1 MSTAVWLK
9 AAMLWLVILV
19 LAVLNGLLREALLV
33 PALGAFAGLI
43 LSGCLLSLCIFI
55 VAYVGAPWYGRLAS
69 VQWLVIGVFWLLLT
83 LAFEFCFGRFV
94 RHDTWTQLFAAY
106 SFRGGN
112 IWPVVLIVTFV
123 SPWLAAKIRS
133 RRL

>member
-43 LSGCLLSLCIFI
+43 LSGCLLSLCIFL
-55 VAYVGAPWYGRLAS
+55 VAFVGASWYGRLTSA
-69 VQWLVIGVFWLLLT
+69 QWLAIGAFWLLLT
-83 LAFEFCFGRFV
+83 LAFEFGFGRFV
-94 RHDTWTQLFAAY
+94 RHATWTELFAAY
-106 SFRGGN
+106 SLRGGN
-112 IWPVVLIVTFV
+112 LWPVVLVVTFV
-123 SPWLAAKIRS
+123 SPWLSAKIR
-133 RRL
+133 RH